1 MPITTPH
8 RDLDYLPL
16 ADKDFQIKDLTFDET
31 ALKLHCKYRDNYL
44 YHADKIGPSES
55 NLPKYQF
62 PNVHVFL
69 EIIHYC
75 HANYDPTMRAVI
87 SPDQKIL
94 STITAES
101 INEML

>member
-8 RDLDYLPL
+8 IDLDYLPL
-16 ADKDFQIKDLTFDET
+16 ANKDFQIRDLTFDET
-31 ALKLHCKYRDNYL
+31 PLKLHCKYRDNYL
-44 YHADKIGPSES
+44 NHVDKIGLWES

-62 PNVHVFL
+62 HSVHVFL
-69 EIIHYC
+69 EINHYY
-75 HANYDPTMRAVI
+75 HANYDPTMRFVM

-94 STITAES
+94 FAIIAES